1 MDASPFC
8 KVTLQRKRCSQGP
21 YFCQVKRYPATPK
34 SIGEMIRKRRLDLG
48 LRQIDV
54 ARIIG
59 CDEMS
64 VVNWEK
70 GHTSPRSTLMAG
82 VTRFLGFEPRQDT

>member
-1 MDASPFC
+1 M
-8 KVTLQRKRCSQGP
+8 RCPIGP
-21 YFCQVKRYPATPK
+21 YFTEVKGYPATPK
-34 SIGEMIRKRRLDLG
+34 TIGEMIRKRRLDSG

-70 GHTSPRSTLMAG
+70 GHTTPRVNRMAG
-82 VTRFLGFEPRQDT
+82 VAKFLGFDHLPISRK